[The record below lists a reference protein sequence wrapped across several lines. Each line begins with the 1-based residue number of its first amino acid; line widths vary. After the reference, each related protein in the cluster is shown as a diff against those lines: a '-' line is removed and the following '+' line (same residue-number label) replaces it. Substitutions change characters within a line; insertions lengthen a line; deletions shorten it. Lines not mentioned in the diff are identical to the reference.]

1 VFGVTLQLLGRVVE
15 LAHGHEEL
23 LGLEPAE

>member
-1 VFGVTLQLLGRVVE
+1 VTLQLIGRVVE

-23 LGLEPAE
+23 LGLEAAE

>member
-1 VFGVTLQLLGRVVE
+1 VTLQLLGRVVE

>member
-23 LGLEPAE
+23 LGLAPAE

>member
-1 VFGVTLQLLGRVVE
+1 VTLQLLGRVVE

-23 LGLEPAE
+23 LGLEAAE